1 MKRCSKGL
9 IMFCSLHRIFTME
22 ITHILGYLGALL
34 TGLVLGLLGG
44 GGAAVS
50 IPILVYAFGVPAS
63 VATGYSLLIVAFT
76 ALLGTVQNIR
86 LKLVRYSALIK
97 CGLPALISIYIMRRF
112 LIHSIPNVFFTVHGF
127 VMTKNSFILL
137 LLAFFMVLVARNMI
151 VAAKPKTDE
160 PKPAP
165 YLLILIQSILIGLFT
180 GLVGAGGGFL
190 LIPLILSAEPM
201 EFRNATATSL
211 TLVTLNSFIGFLG
224 DMQSNSQ
231 MDRTFLLAFMGC
243 SIVGVLTGITIATR
257 IDNKKLRLVFGYTMM
272 VIAIYIII
280 REVPVKIF

>member
-1 MKRCSKGL
+1 
-9 IMFCSLHRIFTME
+9 ME